1 MGEEEA
7 AAAAARVAEQ
17 ARELQDAAAGLL
29 SRSSAEEEALRRR
42 APRSAPS
49 SPGSAG
55 RRPRRQRQ
63 GTSTAAAA
71 SPRWCA
77 RALARGCVGCVG
89 GGVDRRGGWVRLGLR
104 GRMLRGRRITGE
116 RSACCLGCLVCCNFF
131 LKKTISSFCE
141 FLDAAVECGD
151 VWEHGNSC
159 LSESSFC
166 QLYVYLLLIDHDNVH
181 VRMHLVVADVTVDV
195 ELGGCVL
202 ESRLRRTWIERR
214 AS

>member
-42 APRSAPS
+42 AAALGAELARLRKAAAHADSDKVL
-49 SPGSAG
+49 
-55 RRPRRQRQ
+55 
-63 GTSTAAAA
+63 STAAAA

-131 LKKTISSFCE
+131 KKKNNLE
-141 FLDAAVECGD
+141 FL
-151 VWEHGNSC
+151 
-159 LSESSFC
+159 
-166 QLYVYLLLIDHDNVH
+166 
-181 VRMHLVVADVTVDV
+181 
-195 ELGGCVL
+195 
-202 ESRLRRTWIERR
+202 
-214 AS
+214 